1 MRLCLGTSMPL
12 FSVLL
17 VSLAVC
23 APPGATASAAPPATK
38 PAAGG
43 AAEPFPGKRLFES
56 QCARCHGISG
66 HGGFGPSLARP
77 QLRRAPDDA
86 ALRNVIQNGIP
97 NTAMP
102 GEWDLDERE
111 VAAVAAYVR
120 SLGRLPPERLPGDSA
135 RGKAL
140 YEGKGGCAACHV
152 ARGAGSG
159 LGPDLTEIGALRG
172 ASYLKTALL
181 DPGKELPDRPV
192 PYEPNSYAGYLP
204 VRARL
209 TDGREVVGYRVNED
223 SFTIQL
229 RDATSRLH
237 SFRKAEVASLD
248 RQFGGSLMP
257 RYADTL
263 SAAEIDDLVAYLAS
277 LKGQP

>member
-1 MRLCLGTSMPL
+1 
-12 FSVLL
+12 VD
-17 VSLAVC
+17 LAR
-23 APPGATASAAPPATK
+23 GRK
-38 PAAGG
+38 
-43 AAEPFPGKRLFES
+43 LFES

-77 QLRRAPDDA
+77 SLRRAPDDA
-86 ALRNVIQNGIP
+86 ALRDLIQNGIP

-111 VAAVAAYVR
+111 VAAVATYVR
-120 SLGRLPPERLPGDSA
+120 SLGRLPPERLAGDA
-135 RGKAL
+135 GRGKAL

-152 ARGAGSG
+152 VRGAGSG

-181 DPGKELPDRPV
+181 EPGKELPDRPV
-192 PYEPNSYAGYLP
+192 PYEPNAYAGYLP

-209 TDGREVVGYRVNED
+209 ADGREVVGYRVNED

-229 RDATSRLH
+229 RDASSRLH
-237 SFRKAEVASLD
+237 SLRKADVSSID

-257 RYADTL
+257 RYGDAL
-263 SAAEIDDLVAYLAS
+263 GAAEIDDLVAYLAS
-277 LKGQP
+277 LKGRP

>member
-1 MRLCLGTSMPL
+1 VRPL
-12 FSVLL
+12 HFLL
-17 VSLAVC
+17 FVC
-23 APPGATASAAPPATK
+23 AAALASRPAGSEEPAGRRPIAK
-38 PAAGG
+38 PTPDLARGR
-43 AAEPFPGKRLFES
+43 KLFES

-77 QLRRAPDDA
+77 RLRRAPDDA
-86 ALRNVIQNGIP
+86 ALRDVIQNGIP

-120 SLGRLPPERLPGDSA
+120 SLGRLPSERLAGDAA

-152 ARGAGSG
+152 ARGVGSG

-181 DPGKELPDRPV
+181 EPGKELPDRPV
-192 PYEPNSYAGYLP
+192 PYEPNAYAGYLP
-204 VRARL
+204 IRARL
-209 TDGREVVGYRVNED
+209 ADGREVVGYRVNED
-223 SFTIQL
+223 SFTLQL
-229 RDATSRLH
+229 RDAASRLH
-237 SFRKAEVASLD
+237 SLRKSDIASID

-257 RYADTL
+257 RYGDAL
-263 SAAEIDDLVAYLAS
+263 AAAEIDDLVAYLAS
-277 LKGQP
+277 LKGRP